1 MIRENELLES
11 YKSLKENREK
21 RAQLFENSINKR
33 NLENKKFMKNYYSI
47 RESREAR
54 DKEHGKLLNEA
65 RNEAFADVL
74 KAIYITAI
82 EAATLT
88 DDGLLLAESMVD
100 SYIKENGGAFAILN
114 KSKNDTYL
122 LAKIARIVEDTAE
135 AEVEDI
141 ESINDEDL
149 KDTKVEYKDDEEIET
164 PEKKESD
171 ATTDNEKIDNSEDE
185 KSSEDLVAKLEKLGY
200 KVEKKEESSKEET
213 TPIEDNSE
221 DENVDSVDSGDET
234 EEDLDNDGDPDID
247 IDGDGEDDFDID
259 EPDDTVN
266 LDPKQTMF
274 QELEKEKEVKDAI
287 ELIRTRVADAEQAF
301 INRNAADKK
310 KIDQLLSK
318 ISNNIN
324 TVEKIANDDDT
335 NSKIAKENAVIAK
348 RKIDEITNNKP
359 LTIFERMTRN
369 LTGSIIKNESIKD
382 KYLTESGEIDTP
394 LIIESSKVMYAFL
407 ETLNTLQLEDINSKY
422 IQNILSNMN

>member
-287 ELIRTRVADAEQAF
+287 ELIRTRVPDAEQAF

>member
-65 RNEAFADVL
+65 RNEAFADIL

-164 PEKKESD
+164 PDKKESD
-171 ATTDNEKIDNSEDE
+171 ATTDNEKIDNSEAE

-221 DENVDSVDSGDET
+221 DENVDSVDSCDET